1 MAGFD
6 AGSKHFLDVVS
17 VFRYNES
24 NKEGGYSMEYFAMI
38 GLLFAP
44 VVCLLCTGWFF
55 VRWKNEHEN
64 EALAQKS
71 RKICR
76 GFLIA
81 TVAAVVVFGGLHLLF
96 PIAL

>member
-1 MAGFD
+1 MESHPRAGD
-6 AGSKHFLDVVS
+6 FLDVVS
-17 VFRYNES
+17 VFRYNGDNE
-24 NKEGGYSMEYFAMI
+24 EGGYSMEYFAMI

-55 VRWKNEHEN
+55 VRWKNEHDD
-64 EALAQKS
+64 EALAQKN

-81 TVAAVVVFGGLHLLF
+81 TVIALVVFGGLHLLF
-96 PIAL
+96 PITL

>member
-1 MAGFD
+1 
-6 AGSKHFLDVVS
+6 
-17 VFRYNES
+17 
-24 NKEGGYSMEYFAMI
+24 MEYFAMI

-64 EALAQKS
+64 EAKAQKS
-71 RKICR
+71 RKVCR

-81 TVAAVVVFGGLHLLF
+81 TVASVLVFGGLHLMF
-96 PIAL
+96 PITL

>member
-1 MAGFD
+1 MESHPRAGD
-6 AGSKHFLDVVS
+6 FLDVVS
-17 VFRYNES
+17 VFRYNGDNE
-24 NKEGGYSMEYFAMI
+24 EGGYSMEYFAMI

-55 VRWKNEHEN
+55 VRWKNEHDD
-64 EALAQKS
+64 EALAQKN

-81 TVAAVVVFGGLHLLF
+81 AIASLVVFGGLHLMF
-96 PIAL
+96 PITL

>member
-6 AGSKHFLDVVS
+6 VGIKHFLDVVS
-17 VFRYNES
+17 VFRYNGG

-55 VRWKNEHEN
+55 VR
-64 EALAQKS
+64 
-71 RKICR
+71 
-76 GFLIA
+76 
-81 TVAAVVVFGGLHLLF
+81 
-96 PIAL
+96 

>member
-6 AGSKHFLDVVS
+6 VGIKHFLDVVS
-17 VFRYNES
+17 VFRYNGG

-55 VRWKNEHEN
+55 VRWK
-64 EALAQKS
+64 LS
-71 RKICR
+71 
-76 GFLIA
+76 LI
-81 TVAAVVVFGGLHLLF
+81 H
-96 PIAL
+96 I

>member
-6 AGSKHFLDVVS
+6 VGIKHFLDVVS
-17 VFRYNES
+17 VFRYNGG
-24 NKEGGYSMEYFAMI
+24 NKEGGYLMEYFAMI

-64 EALAQKS
+64 EAKAQKS
-71 RKICR
+71 RKVCR

-81 TVAAVVVFGGLHLLF
+81 TVVSVVVFGGLHLMF
-96 PIAL
+96 PITL

>member
-1 MAGFD
+1 MESHPRAGD
-6 AGSKHFLDVVS
+6 FLDVVS
-17 VFRYNES
+17 VFRYNGDNE
-24 NKEGGYSMEYFAMI
+24 EGGYSMEYFAVI

-55 VRWKNEHEN
+55 VRWKNEHDD
-64 EALAQKS
+64 EALAQKN

-81 TVAAVVVFGGLHLLF
+81 TVISLVVFGGLHLLF
-96 PIAL
+96 PITL

>member
-1 MAGFD
+1 MEPRPCAGD
-6 AGSKHFLDVVS
+6 FLDVVF
-17 VFRYNES
+17 VFRYNGDNE
-24 NKEGGYSMEYFAMI
+24 EGGYSMEYFAMI

-55 VRWKNEHEN
+55 VRWKNEHDD
-64 EALAQKS
+64 EALAQKN

-81 TVAAVVVFGGLHLLF
+81 TVISLVVFGGLHLLF
-96 PIAL
+96 PITL

>member
-6 AGSKHFLDVVS
+6 VGIKHFLDVVS
-17 VFRYNES
+17 VFRYNGG
-24 NKEGGYSMEYFAMI
+24 NKEGGFLMEY
-38 GLLFAP
+38 FAP

-64 EALAQKS
+64 EAKAQKS
-71 RKICR
+71 RKVCR

-81 TVAAVVVFGGLHLLF
+81 TVASVVVFGGLHLMF
-96 PIAL
+96 PITL

>member
-1 MAGFD
+1 
-6 AGSKHFLDVVS
+6 
-17 VFRYNES
+17 
-24 NKEGGYSMEYFAMI
+24 MEYFAMI

-55 VRWKNEHEN
+55 VRWKNEHDD
-64 EALAQKS
+64 EALAQKN

-81 TVAAVVVFGGLHLLF
+81 TVISQLPILVLIHAGHADITIYAHTSSFCRGKNSSRCPF
-96 PIAL
+96 PTV

>member
-1 MAGFD
+1 MESHPRAGD
-6 AGSKHFLDVVS
+6 FLDVVS
-17 VFRYNES
+17 VFRYNGDNE
-24 NKEGGYSMEYFAMI
+24 EGGYSMEYFAMI

-55 VRWKNEHEN
+55 VRWKNEHDD
-64 EALAQKS
+64 EALAQKN

-81 TVAAVVVFGGLHLLF
+81 TVISLVVFGGLHLLF
-96 PIAL
+96 PITL

>member
-1 MAGFD
+1 
-6 AGSKHFLDVVS
+6 
-17 VFRYNES
+17 
-24 NKEGGYSMEYFAMI
+24 MEYFAII

-55 VRWKNEHEN
+55 VRWKNEHED
-64 EALAQKS
+64 EAKAQKS
-71 RKICR
+71 RKTCR

-81 TVAAVVVFGGLHLLF
+81 TVVSLVVFGGLHLMF